1 MTRSISFARLTAANV
16 PVLNPRSVFVVFINE
31 VTNASRRVITWPH
44 DPRVSFSTLV
54 QRDRKKKKKKNERS
68 IQRIR
73 KRKRKKERKRSEVDI
88 HAELSTV
95 AGRPGTRPIR
105 PKKLPTGRGGGP
117 SCPLPGAQRELR
129 ASREIRLERLFSWL
143 QLSHLAAIVCRSAQN
158 SAPTVRIRG
167 HKARVCVHPL
177 ARLVLYQLATN
188 TAIPDDKSRASLP
201 GLGVN
206 RVQ

>member
-73 KRKRKKERKRSEVDI
+73 KRKRKKERKKES
-88 HAELSTV
+88 AAKWTSTQNYPPWR
-95 AGRPGTRPIR
+95 AG
-105 PKKLPTGRGGGP
+105 
-117 SCPLPGAQRELR
+117 
-129 ASREIRLERLFSWL
+129 LE
-143 QLSHLAAIVCRSAQN
+143 
-158 SAPTVRIRG
+158 
-167 HKARVCVHPL
+167 
-177 ARLVLYQLATN
+177 
-188 TAIPDDKSRASLP
+188 P
-201 GLGVN
+201 GL
-206 RVQ
+206 